1 MGGVDQSVG
10 LTTDEGVYDGS
21 AGWLAGAEAGA
32 VVAVPCE
39 VAVAV
44 ADGGGPP
51 VESELPPVTGALEVE
66 EVESGVGESVVVGV
80 DVGVDGGPL
89 GGSDELGDV
98 LGAVVGRGV
107 GLIAGRGRG
116 AVGRSSVWPCGHR
129 NRPRPSP
136 AAASTAPAARRAA
149 RTRRRARTP
158 AYSASRCR
166 GS

>member
-1 MGGVDQSVG
+1 MGDAGQSVG
-10 LTTDEGVYDGS
+10 LTIDEGVYDGS
-21 AGWLAGAEAGA
+21 AGSLAGAEAGV
-32 VVAVPCE
+32 VVAAPPE

-44 ADGGGPP
+44 ADGKGPP
-51 VESELPPVTGALEVE
+51 VVAELPVVTGASEVE
-66 EVESGVGESVVVGV
+66 EVESGVGESVAVGV

-89 GGSDELGDV
+89 GGSEELGDV
-98 LGAVVGRGV
+98 LGAVVGSGV

-116 AVGRSSVWPCGHR
+116 AVGRSSVWPCGHS

-136 AAASTAPAARRAA
+136 ATASTAPAARRAA

-158 AYSASRCR
+158 AYSACRCR